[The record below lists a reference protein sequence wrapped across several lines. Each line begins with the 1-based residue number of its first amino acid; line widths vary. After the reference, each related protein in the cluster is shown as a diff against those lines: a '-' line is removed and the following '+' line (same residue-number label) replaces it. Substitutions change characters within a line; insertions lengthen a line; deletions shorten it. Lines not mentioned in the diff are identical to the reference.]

1 MKILLS
7 FTVLFLYNVYEIYKR
22 SLNASKVVENMYKRV
37 LLKLSGEALSANGNS
52 FDPTVLANLAK
63 ELKEVHELGV
73 DLAIVVGGGNFIRG
87 KIAEQMGIERVQ
99 ADYMGMLATVINAL
113 AVQSALEK
121 EGVATRVQ
129 TAVEM
134 QKVAEPFIVRRA
146 LRHLEKGRIVI
157 FGAGTGNP
165 YFSTDTTAAL
175 RASEIKADVILM
187 AKNGVDGVYNADPK
201 THPDA
206 VKYDTLSYMDL
217 IREGLQV
224 MDTTATS
231 MCMDNEIDLVVFN
244 MNEPGNIIKAVR
256 EDVSGT
262 TISKEG
268 K

>member
-1 MKILLS
+1 MYMKI
-7 FTVLFLYNVYEIYKR
+7 NER
-22 SLNASKVVENMYKRV
+22 SLKASKVVEIMYKRV

-52 FDPTVLANLAK
+52 FDPTVLANLAR
-63 ELKEVHELGV
+63 ELKEVHKLGV

-121 EGVATRVQ
+121 EGVDTRVQ

-206 VKYDTLSYMDL
+206 VKYDALSYMDL
-217 IREGLQV
+217 IQEGLQV

-244 MNEPGNIIKAVR
+244 MNEPGNIVKAVR
-256 EDVSGT
+256 ENVSGT
-262 TISKEG
+262 TISKKG